1 MFFSGLSESS
11 RTTQNKPVEVSWRE
25 LCVARLVSFPSP
37 ELLPL
42 VQSWFLADKYRP
54 QLGEGRGCPEA
65 ILVLPWPGGM
75 ADSAVA
81 SLGLLLLRGHGQEG
95 SPPPK
100 ALPWTELSFPESR
113 RVPALEQQEV
123 SPIPPPKVFLQ
134 QMEEMPQLVS
144 VPVWQGDI

>member
-1 MFFSGLSESS
+1 MCCPAGL
-11 RTTQNKPVEVSWRE
+11 
-25 LCVARLVSFPSP
+25 FPLP

-81 SLGLLLLRGHGQEG
+81 SLGLLLLRGLGQVG

-113 RVPALEQQEV
+113 RV
-123 SPIPPPKVFLQ
+123 SPIPPPKLFLQ
-134 QMEEMPQLVS
+134 QMEEMPQLVR